1 MSTTVVLDAP
11 NLRRALADAQ
21 SRCKGLVF
29 KAGAN
34 QEQRYRF
41 VGHEDV
47 VEHVRTVMVAC
58 GIILIPASL
67 RFVQELLWKT
77 AKGERVAWLWEQTIT
92 VAHAHSDETMTAVVQ
107 VTTMPND
114 KASFV
119 ASTAADRT
127 LLMRLMRLAGTSEE
141 NPEDDS
147 HDENDRRQNGGGPA
161 KAQPRTTGNAG
172 GQQRA
177 QNTNEAGRVV
187 QGLVNDLSRASA
199 DRETLASFY
208 EFARAELSQCS
219 ATDQQKKMV
228 WDAFGERCKAANLNP
243 RQVIAGRAA

>member
-1 MSTTVVLDAP
+1 MSETTP

-21 SRCKGLVF
+21 ALVKGLVY

-47 VEHVRTVMVAC
+47 IEHVRAVMVAC
-58 GIILIPASL
+58 GIVLMPTSL
-67 RFVQELLWKT
+67 RFVQELAWTT
-77 AKGERVAWLWEQTIT
+77 AKGQRIAWLWEQTFT
-92 VAHAHSDETMTAVVQ
+92 VAHAHSDETQMAVVQ

-147 HDENDRRQNGGGPA
+147 HDEGDRRQQSGGRPGL
-161 KAQPRTTGNAG
+161 QSQHQRTGG
-172 GQQRA
+172 SSGQQRA

-187 QGLVNDLSRASA
+187 QQLVSDLQKAPA
-199 DRETLASFY
+199 DRETLARFY
-208 EFARAELSQCS
+208 EYARAELAQCG
-219 ATDQQKKMV
+219 ANEQQKTAV
-228 WDAFGERCKAANLNP
+228 QEAFGKRCAAGGLKP
-243 RQVIAGRAA
+243 RDVISGRAA